1 MKPVKLIT
9 TVLFL
14 VAFVGA
20 CNKGPQVGRA
30 CTDTIKTDC
39 VNLSASES
47 PTPSPTPTKSRSV
60 KPTASASAKPTVAPP
75 KTGYKPATYRMR
87 IRNVNDQYEPAEKR
101 VYQTDIIIF
110 ENLDKTSKHSWTEK
124 ASGAWDTG
132 QLKYGETY
140 RFVVD
145 LKPGKYYWKDTVV
158 PYIFGGPLEVLA
170 VPKA

>member
-20 CNKGPQVGRA
+20 CNKGPQVGRP
-30 CTDTIKTDC
+30 CTDEIKTDC

-75 KTGYKPATYRMR
+75 TTGYKPRTYTIV
-87 IRNVNDQYEPAEKR
+87 IRNQYDQYEPAEKR
-101 VYQTDIIIF
+101 VYQSDIIIF
-110 ENLDKTSKHSWTEK
+110 KNLDKTHTHSWTEK
-124 ASGAWDTG
+124 NGAWDSG
-132 QLKYGETY
+132 ELKYGETY

-145 LKPGKYYWKDTVV
+145 LKPGKYYWKDTSV
-158 PYIFGGPLEVLA
+158 PYIAGGPLDVLA